1 MELPILYPVRQ
12 KFEGSTI
19 PDIETK
25 VKQELKKANFLKN
38 MQPGARIAV
47 TAGSRGISG
56 IVPILRTVC
65 DVLKQQRLEPFLVPA
80 MGSHG
85 GGTPEGQKQML
96 QRLGITE
103 ETIGVPIQATADA
116 VQIGQLS
123 DGTPVYQNRIAY
135 ESDGIL
141 VVNRVKQHTSFKSQ
155 VESGLCKMIV
165 VGLGNPKGA
174 ANIHRFGVRGLREE
188 ILPMAQVALGES
200 PIVYGMAILENAH
213 EQVADIVGLEPSEI
227 PEQEPRLLQRAKE
240 MFPRLPFEQIDLL
253 IVEEMGKSFSGTGM
267 DTNVIGR
274 QRIHGEPE
282 PETPQIKRVVV
293 LDLTDAS
300 HGNANGIGLADFTTR
315 KLVDKIDWQ
324 ATYLN
329 ILSTGFV
336 QRGMVPVTASSDQEA
351 VTWAI
356 RSLGERDVT
365 RLRIT
370 KIMNTL
376 QLEQIWISA
385 ALLDEAKH
393 YPNLEI
399 IGEGVPLSLS

>member
-1 MELPILYPVRQ
+1 MELPMLYPVRQ
-12 KFEGSTI
+12 NFAGSKI
-19 PDIETK
+19 PDLAAK
-25 VKQELKKANFLKN
+25 VKQELEKANFLKN

-56 IVPILRTVC
+56 IVEILGTAC
-65 DVLKQQRLEPFLVPA
+65 DVLKQHGFEPFLVPA
-80 MGSHG
+80 MGTHG
-85 GGTPEGQKQML
+85 GGTPEGQKLIL
-96 QRLGITE
+96 QGLGITE
-103 ETIGVPIQATADA
+103 ETVGVPIRATAES
-116 VQIGQLS
+116 VEIGQLP

-174 ANIHRFGVRGLREE
+174 ANIHRFGVRGLREKL
-188 ILPMAQVALGES
+188 LPMAKVALHES
-200 PIVYGMAILENAH
+200 SIVYGMAILENAH
-213 EQVADIVGLEPSEI
+213 EQVADIVGLEALEI
-227 PEQEPRLLQRAKE
+227 PAQEPILLQRSKE
-240 MFPRLPFEQIDLL
+240 MFPRLPFDQLDLL
-253 IVEEMGKSFSGTGM
+253 IVEEMGKNFSGTGM

-282 PETPQIKRVVV
+282 PEIPHIKRIVV
-293 LDLTDAS
+293 LDLADAS

-315 KLVDKIDWQ
+315 KLVDKVDWQ

-336 QRGMVPVTASSDQEA
+336 QRGMLPVTAATGEEA
-351 VTWAI
+351 VLWAI
-356 RSLGERDVT
+356 RSLGEGDVS
-365 RLRIT
+365 RLRIV

-376 QLEQIWISA
+376 QLEHLWVSA
-385 ALLDEAKH
+385 PLLEEVKQNA
-393 YPNLEI
+393 NLAI
-399 IGEGVPLSLS
+399 IGEGRPFDLQ